1 MSDRLQAINANLK
14 RAARSN
20 SEQISNAPG
29 GDGTNDNAHKQN
41 STQTTNSEPLET
53 TTQEE
58 DAQTQLKQQRM
69 ELAKSKAALAKKIGV
84 ASIQPGQ
91 SKDPQ
96 GLKDKPKPI
105 RRYQGSKTSGAFTQK
120 SLAKAM
126 SDLIWK
132 GMEADIKGK
141 SEKAERYFD
150 MYKTLK
156 ASAAP
161 TDPPKQPTG
170 KQVRSPEAK
179 EGEDLGTSN
188 SPAAKAKD
196 ESVVEEPKFTAGAL
210 PKHNEM
216 GFTPYFDKNIWELKG
231 LIPLTIFNKSWK
243 NTAIL
248 YHSEKLAKLDGV
260 VGDRN
265 CYTGFPYP
273 SEWTQTFAEW
283 TTNHQGFHNAVVN
296 EYGFK
301 WFAKWL
307 LAHKA
312 NADAIRS
319 EDASS
324 TYATCRKFK
333 ELEFTNNPY
342 AESGLRALWD
352 PTTGLPRSEKKGTV
366 KQHATTTP
374 SAMTLGSAQ
383 SGANAEKSKAKAP
396 RSSGYK
402 GSDYDPN
409 YQQKK

>member
-41 STQTTNSEPLET
+41 STQTTNSKPLET

-105 RRYQGSKTSGAFTQK
+105 RRYQGSKTSGVFTQK

-126 SDLIWK
+126 SDLIRK

-141 SEKAERYFD
+141 SEKTERYFD

-161 TDPPKQPTG
+161 TNPPKQPTG

-283 TTNHQGFHNAVVN
+283 TTNHQGFHNAVV
-296 EYGFK
+296 
-301 WFAKWL
+301 
-307 LAHKA
+307 
-312 NADAIRS
+312 
-319 EDASS
+319 ASS
-324 TYATCRKFK
+324 TYATCRKLK

-342 AESGLRALWD
+342 AESGSRSLWD

-374 SAMTLGSAQ
+374 SAMTLGLAQ

-396 RSSGYK
+396 RSSRYK

-409 YQQKK
+409 YQQQSDCEGDDQERNRKQ